1 MRTRIVLLALAGI
14 MLVGCVAE
22 DPTTFIIVGNQLI
35 NRKVQ
40 CVIKTGGGALEM
52 QPIGT
57 MDLLQT
63 NQYYMFPVVKNQLT
77 NIGATVGVDPAKLVL
92 ESNNISITGATVD
105 YHMDG
110 LQGPWNAGEVLF
122 AGTENETVV
131 PDETKLP
138 KNVWIATS
146 GVVESDFQMPFKLEV
161 VTPEVGQ
168 MLDQDKAFDHVY
180 AAGILKVVVVL
191 TGYLGDGTEIHSPE
205 FHFPIKVCR
214 GCLVGYDVEPELCV
228 SDVYQAG
235 YVPCFPGQDEST
247 PCTLIDELLW
257 DPDFDRI
264 QRKVGMLVQCVN
276 SLDEPVPE
284 HCQALVNK
292 VFSEDL
298 VSTDEGVLTR

>member
-1 MRTRIVLLALAGI
+1 MRTKIVLLALAGI

-22 DPTTFIIVGNQLI
+22 DPTTFLIVGNQLI

-63 NQYYMFPVVKNQLT
+63 NQYFMFPVVKNQLT

-92 ESNNISITGATVD
+92 EAHNISVIGARVD
-105 YHMDG
+105 YYMEG
-110 LQGPWNAGEVLF
+110 LEGPWNAGETLPD
-122 AGTENETVV
+122 GTVV
-131 PDETKLP
+131 PEKTKLP
-138 KNVWIATS
+138 KNLWISTS

-161 VTPEVGQ
+161 VTPAVGQ
-168 MLDQDKAFDHVY
+168 MLDQDKAFDHIY
-180 AAGILKVVVVL
+180 AAGILRAVVVL
-191 TGYLGDGTEIHSPE
+191 TGYLGDGTEVHSPE

-214 GCLVGYDVEPELCV
+214 GCLIGYDVPPEQCV
-228 SDVYQAG
+228 TDYVPAG

-264 QRKVGMLVQCVN
+264 QRKVGMLVKCVN

-284 HCQALVNK
+284 HCQPLVNMA
-292 VFSEDL
+292 FSDDL
-298 VSTDEGVLTR
+298 QPADEGLLTP